1 MTVPQGESQGL
12 EASDVSGEFKYS
24 ENSQDSEDLSSLGH
38 PLQRVLGVEEV
49 EQDWDEEGED
59 PEQVDDVQKVREE
72 LNLHKVMLFQILFV
86 DVWWW

>member
-12 EASDVSGEFKYS
+12 EASDVSREFEYS

-59 PEQVDDVQKVREE
+59 AEQVNDVQKVREE
-72 LNLHKVMLFQILFV
+72 LNLHKIMLFQILFV

>member
-1 MTVPQGESQGL
+1 MAVSESCSKSFQT
-12 EASDVSGEFKYS
+12 SDVSGEFEYS

-72 LNLHKVMLFQILFV
+72 LNLHKIMLF
-86 DVWWW
+86 